1 MNKGFDS
8 LIFDMDGTLW
18 DNVNYYVTAWNNGLG
33 KTGHSE
39 RVTRADLL
47 GQMGKEI
54 GQMMNA
60 IVPESTEQKRT
71 ELMYAVFDAYDEL
84 VASGN
89 LQPTIFPDVLTGLEK
104 LKEKYKLFLLSNCE
118 EGGLV
123 KFMKYTGTEEIFTD
137 YQEYGQNFLPKSK
150 NIKLLIERN
159 NLKSTI
165 YIGDTLSDGRETR
178 KAGIP
183 FGFVSYGFGNT
194 DDYDVKFDSFG
205 ELVEYFNKL
214 NTDNADTTDLY

>member
-1 MNKGFDS
+1 M
-8 LIFDMDGTLW
+8 
-18 DNVNYYVTAWNNGLG
+18 
-33 KTGHSE
+33 
-39 RVTRADLL
+39 
-47 GQMGKEI
+47 
-54 GQMMNA
+54 
-60 IVPESTEQKRT
+60 
-71 ELMYAVFDAYDEL
+71 
-84 VASGN
+84 
-89 LQPTIFPDVLTGLEK
+89 
-104 LKEKYKLFLLSNCE
+104 
-118 EGGLV
+118 
-123 KFMKYTGTEEIFTD
+123 KFMKYTGSEEIFTD